1 MRKIIYYVAT
11 SLDGYIA
18 GPGGDISGFV
28 PDGSGVK
35 QYLEDLKAFD
45 TVIMGRSTYEFGYQ
59 YGLKAGSL
67 AYPHMRHYIFSSTM
81 TLEQQDPALHICE
94 VSRAKI
100 LELKAEEGTDIYL
113 CGGGIFAGWLWEEGL
128 IDQIKIKL
136 NPLMLHGGTRILAGT
151 STKRKLHLLEE
162 QSHDH
167 GLKIMTYEVE
177 N

>member
-18 GPGGDISGFV
+18 GPGEDISGFV
-28 PDGSGVK
+28 PEGSGVK
-35 QYLEDLKAFD
+35 QYLEDLKGFD

-67 AYPHMRHYIFSSTM
+67 AYPHMQHYIFSSTL
-81 TLEQQDPALHICE
+81 TLEEKDPALHICPLE
-94 VSRAKI
+94 VGKI
-100 LELKAEEGTDIYL
+100 KELKAEAGTDIYL
-113 CGGGIFAGWLWEEGL
+113 CGGGQFAGWLWEEGL
-128 IDQIKIKL
+128 IDQLKIKL
-136 NPLMLHGGTRILAGT
+136 NPLMLHSGTRLLADT
-151 STKRKLHLLEE
+151 STNRKLRLLEE

-167 GLKIMTYEVE
+167 GLKILTYEVE